1 MSNIGALVAGI
12 AHELNNPVSIVVGN
26 IKLAETYLTA
36 IINHIKLYQKQFPNP
51 GLIIEKGAEEMDID
65 FLIEELPK
73 ILFSVKKTSERISKI
88 SVSLRS
94 FARADSTSKVAFDIN
109 EGIDNALTILQHR
122 LKANHQRPAI

>member
-1 MSNIGALVAGI
+1 
-12 AHELNNPVSIVVGN
+12 
-26 IKLAETYLTA
+26 
-36 IINHIKLYQKQFPNP
+36 
-51 GLIIEKGAEEMDID
+51 MDID